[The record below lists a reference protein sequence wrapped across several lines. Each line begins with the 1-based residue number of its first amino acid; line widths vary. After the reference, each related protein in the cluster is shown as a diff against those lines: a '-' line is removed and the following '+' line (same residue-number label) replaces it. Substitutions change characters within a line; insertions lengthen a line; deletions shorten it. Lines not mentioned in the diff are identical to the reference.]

1 MANDDIER
9 KIEFIVTQ
17 QAQFSADI
25 IELKELHVKAEARM
39 TNLENVVLRLVDVVE
54 TGFVGLTQRMNDLV
68 TGQELLDTRM
78 AELAESQAE
87 LAESQTHT
95 DQRLN
100 ALIDIVREGRNGGQT
115 N

>member
-9 KIEFIVTQ
+9 KMELIANQ
-17 QAQFSADI
+17 QAQFSAHI

-54 TGFVGLTQRMNDLV
+54 TGFTTLTQRMN
-68 TGQELLDTRM
+68 ELATAQTFLDKRM
-78 AELAESQAE
+78 AELAA
-87 LAESQTHT
+87 SQTHT

-100 ALIDIVREGRNGGQT
+100 ALIDIVREERNGAERS
-115 N
+115 